1 MWRPRP
7 TTNPPIRWT
16 EFEGSLDDLGLP
28 PAVEVFQNLARCQR
42 RSQGGQHDRRFVDG
56 PIRGGYQLRSYG
68 RPAKIAISPV
78 QLGTP

>member
-1 MWRPRP
+1 
-7 TTNPPIRWT
+7 
-16 EFEGSLDDLGLP
+16 LP